1 MLVLSIFLCL
11 SLALNFALLVAM
23 RKLNV
28 TNDNRALEVDDLRQE
43 NQSLV
48 QKLKNLSGERSQ
60 LRVERDKLRRQLSEA
75 ASDLA
80 SCSLERKAIGERL
93 VWLERELEKY
103 KQEPDPNAAVPAD
116 ESVVAEPA
124 KDADESVVAEPAKDA
139 ELPVKPVKKSNKP
152 AKKVKKK
159 SDR

>member
-48 QKLKNLSGERSQ
+48 QKLKNLSAERSQ

-116 ESVVAEPA
+116 ESG
-124 KDADESVVAEPAKDA
+124 SAEPAKDA
-139 ELPVKPVKKSNKP
+139 ELEEREAMENAPVCSVKPVKKSKKQ
-152 AKKVKKK
+152 AKKGKK
-159 SDR
+159 SDQ

>member
-48 QKLKNLSGERSQ
+48 QKLKNLSAERSQ
-60 LRVERDKLRRQLSEA
+60 LRVERDKLRRQLTEA

-80 SCSLERKAIGERL
+80 SCSLERKAIGDKL
-93 VWLERELEKY
+93 LWLERELEKY
-103 KQEPDPNAAVPAD
+103 IQEPDPNTAVPAD
-116 ESVVAEPA
+116 ESG
-124 KDADESVVAEPAKDA
+124 SAEPAKDA
-139 ELPVKPVKKSNKP
+139 ELVEPEAMENAPVCSVKPVKKSKKP
-152 AKKVKKK
+152 AKKGKK
-159 SDR
+159 SDQ